1 MLKRKNLQ
9 SICNFEPFPK
19 KVKYFGN
26 PFETSFENTL
36 KRKLSWK
43 DLTVKNLLSSI
54 NSIDY
59 DYKMNKICKSMQDTS
74 VNEKNKKNENTE
86 IKSEFYF
93 LYHF

>member
-9 SICNFEPFPK
+9 SICNLEPFPK
-19 KVKYFGN
+19 KVKYYGN
-26 PFETSFENTL
+26 PFENTL

-59 DYKMNKICKSMQDTS
+59 DYKINKICKSMQDTS
-74 VNEKNKKNENTE
+74 VCEKNENTE

>member
-9 SICNFEPFPK
+9 SFYNFEPYPK
-19 KVKYFGN
+19 RCKYYENPFGN
-26 PFETSFENTL
+26 TCFNSL

-74 VNEKNKKNENTE
+74 VCEKNQNTE

>member
-1 MLKRKNLQ
+1 MFKRKNLQ
-9 SICNFEPFPK
+9 SFCNFEPFPK
-19 KVKYFGN
+19 RCKYYGNAFGN
-26 PFETSFENTL
+26 TCCNSL

-74 VNEKNKKNENTE
+74 VNENTENIE

>member
-9 SICNFEPFPK
+9 CCNNLEPFPK
-19 KVKYFGN
+19 RVKYYGNQFG
-26 PFETSFENTL
+26 TSL

-54 NSIDY
+54 NSIEY
-59 DYKMNKICKSMQDTS
+59 DYKMNKICKSIKDTS
-74 VNEKNKKNENTE
+74 VNDNIE